1 MAEQLTSQKKW
12 QLAIRLLL
20 LYSPLLFFVNLPE
33 AKWQTKAIVPAV
45 PFFLGYSVVVL
56 GLYFIWIHATD
67 WIQRQLFGWFGEDFL
82 HEFSWKAILVT
93 VLVSLGLAILFM
105 LAFGKI
111 LGLSFDLVFYIW
123 PTLRPKTNALPF
135 PPEVMAYVQRAN
147 IGFSIAIMLSAFD
160 LTINARAFQQLKD
173 VQLRAARLE
182 KEAVRTQFEALK
194 NQLSPHFLFNSLSI
208 LTSLIHE
215 DVDLSEQF
223 IKQLSKAYRYLLEQ
237 RDQDMVPLKTE
248 LDFIQAYTFLL
259 QIRFE
264 NKFEVSIDVPQS
276 VQEQYRIAPFSLQ
289 LLVEN
294 AVKHNRMSL
303 RERLQVHIYSE
314 DEFLIV
320 ENTLQARD
328 QPEPSTG
335 VGLKNITNR
344 YSLLTDRQVWYGE
357 RDGDFVVKLPLL
369 SEKVRE

>member
-1 MAEQLTSQKKW
+1 MAEQLTSNKKW
-12 QLAIRLLL
+12 QLAVRLLL
-20 LYSPLLFFVNLPE
+20 LYSPLLFYVNLTE
-33 AKWQTKAIVPAV
+33 AKWQAKAIVPAV

-56 GLYFIWIHATD
+56 GLYFIWINATD

-82 HEFSWKAILVT
+82 NEFSWKAILVT

-123 PTLRPKTNALPF
+123 PSIRPKANTLPF
-135 PPEVMAYVQRAN
+135 PPEVLAYVQRAN
-147 IGFSIAIMLSAFD
+147 IGFSVAIMLSAFD

-182 KEAVRTQFEALK
+182 KEAVRSQFEALK

-276 VQEQYRIAPFSLQ
+276 VQEKYKIAPFSLQ

-294 AVKHNRMSL
+294 AVKHNRMSI
-303 RERLQVHIYSE
+303 RERLLVRIHAV

-335 VGLKNITNR
+335 VGLTNITNR
-344 YSLLTDRQVWYGE
+344 YSLLTDRLVWYGE
-357 RDGDFVVKLPLL
+357 QDGSFVVKIPLL
-369 SEKVRE
+369 T